1 MALTKEK
8 KGEILIKLKD
18 IFSNA
23 ESAVFVKFNG
33 LSVLDTSEMRDALR
47 AESVG
52 YIVAKKTLIK
62 RVLKDAGIEGELPV
76 LEGEIAVAYS
86 TDLTAPAR
94 GVFEFAKKFKE
105 NLAIAG
111 GIFEGRYMSEA
122 EMTEIASIPP
132 LQTLY
137 GMFVNIINS
146 PIQRCAIA
154 LDQIAQSSEKQQA

>member
-8 KGEILIKLKD
+8 KGEILNKLKD
-18 IFSNA
+18 IFSNS

-33 LSVLDTSEMRDALR
+33 LSVLDTGDMRNALR
-47 AESVG
+47 EEGVG
-52 YIVAKKTLIK
+52 YLVAKKTLIK
-62 RVLKDAGIEGELPV
+62 RTLAEAGIEGELPD
-76 LEGEIAVAYS
+76 LPGEIAVAYS

-94 GVFEFAKKFKE
+94 GVYEFAKKFKE
-105 NLAIAG
+105 NLSIAG
-111 GIFEGRYMSEA
+111 GVFEGRYMNEA

-154 LDQIAQSSEKQQA
+154 LDQIAQSKA

>member
-8 KGEILIKLKD
+8 KGEILNKLKGV
-18 IFSNA
+18 FENA
-23 ESAVFVKFNG
+23 ESAVFVKFRG
-33 LSVLDTSEMRDALR
+33 LTVSDTEEMRNALKN
-47 AESVG
+47 EDVS
-52 YIVAKKTLIK
+52 YFVAKKTLIK
-62 RVLKDAGIEGELPV
+62 RTLAEVGIKGDLPK

-94 GVFEFAKKFKE
+94 GVYEFVKKFKE
-105 NLAIAG
+105 NLTIVG
-111 GIFEGRYMSEA
+111 GVFEGRYMNEA
-122 EMTEIASIPP
+122 KMTEIASIPP

-154 LDQIAQSSEKQQA
+154 LDRIAVSKS

>member
-8 KGEILIKLKD
+8 KGEILNKLKD

-23 ESAVFVKFNG
+23 ESAVFVKFRG
-33 LSVLDTSEMRDALR
+33 LPVADTSEMRNALR
-47 AESVG
+47 EEGVG
-52 YIVAKKTLIK
+52 YFVAKKTLIK
-62 RVLKDAGIEGELPV
+62 RTLAEAGIEGDLPE

-105 NLAIAG
+105 NLAIVG
-111 GIFEGRYMSEA
+111 GIFEGRYMNEV

-154 LDQIAQSSEKQQA
+154 LDQIAQSKA

>member
-8 KGEILIKLKD
+8 KGEILNKLKD

-23 ESAVFVKFNG
+23 ESAVFVKFKG
-33 LSVLDTSEMRDALR
+33 LTVSDTSDMRNTLR
-47 AESVG
+47 DDGVG
-52 YIVAKKTLIK
+52 YFVAKKTLIK
-62 RVLKDAGIEGELPV
+62 RTLAEAGIKGDLPE

-111 GIFEGRYMSEA
+111 GVFEGRYMNET

-146 PIQRCAIA
+146 PIQRCVIA
-154 LDQIAQSSEKQQA
+154 FDQIAQSKA

>member
-1 MALTKEK
+1 MALTREK
-8 KGEILIKLKD
+8 KGEILNKLKD
-18 IFSNA
+18 VFSNA

-33 LSVLDTSEMRDALR
+33 LTVADTSEMRNALKD
-47 AESVG
+47 EGVS
-52 YIVAKKTLIK
+52 YFVAKKTLIK
-62 RVLKDAGIEGELPV
+62 NTLANAGIEGELPDIS
-76 LEGEIAVAYS
+76 GEIAIAYS

-94 GVFEFAKKFKE
+94 GVFEFAKKFKD
-105 NLAIAG
+105 NVSIAG
-111 GIFEGRYMSEA
+111 GIFEGRYMNEV

-154 LDQIAQSSEKQQA
+154 LDQIAQSKA